1 MGADIASP
9 PLATHREAY
18 DAAIKVIHE
27 LRCAMATDPHWG
39 SFSLPLASWRLGDSG
54 RSPILV
60 KHTTLKWENTWHRQR
75 ILNVLR
81 ALRAVAV
88 MLHTSY
94 FASAVQA
101 NQGQSYATNRRIYNE
116 LTEGGPCMC
125 EDATR
130 ALPDVVAVLTAKLGK
145 HVSLETLGFEPDSNE
160 TRA

>member
-9 PLATHREAY
+9 PLATRREAY
-18 DAAIKVIHE
+18 DAAIKVIHA

-39 SFSLPLASWRLGDSG
+39 SFSLALASWRLGDSG

-60 KHTTLKWENTWHRQR
+60 KHTTLKWENTWHRER

-101 NQGQSYATNRRIYNE
+101 NQGQSYAANRQLYDLIV
-116 LTEGGPCMC
+116 T
-125 EDATR
+125 
-130 ALPDVVAVLTAKLGK
+130 
-145 HVSLETLGFEPDSNE
+145 
-160 TRA
+160 